1 MTNIVESFKKI
12 QLNINKINTEK
23 IVNIIAVSKTFPIE
37 HIQPLIDYGH
47 LHFGENKVQEAS
59 SKWTVIKKDNENVK
73 LHMVGKLQS
82 NKAKDAIKLFDY
94 IHSLDNQKLADN
106 LSKHQMNLGKQLKY
120 FIQVNIGNEIQ
131 KSGVPINEIDSFYNY
146 CINNA
151 KLDVIGL
158 MIIPP
163 NDQQTKKYFQSIN
176 ELNQSL
182 ALKELSMGMSADYLD
197 AIANGAT
204 FVRIGSSIFGSR
216 SQQ

>member
-12 QLNINKINTEK
+12 QLNINKINTDK
-23 IVNIIAVSKTFPIE
+23 MVKIIAVSKTFPIE

-47 LHFGENKVQEAS
+47 LHFGENKVQEAV
-59 SKWTVIKKDNENVK
+59 SKWTVIKNDNENVK

-182 ALKELSMGMSADYLD
+182 GLKELSMGMSADYLD
-197 AIANGAT
+197 AIQNGAT

>member
-12 QLNINKINTEK
+12 QLNISKINTDK
-23 IVNIIAVSKTFPIE
+23 IVNIIAVSKTFSIE
-37 HIQPLIDYGH
+37 HIKPLIDYGH
-47 LHFGENKVQEAS
+47 LNFGENKVQEAT
-59 SKWTVIKKDNENVK
+59 SKWTAIKKDNENIK

-82 NKAKDAIKLFDY
+82 NKAKDAVKLFDY

-106 LSKHQMNLGKQLKY
+106 LAKHQMNLGKRLKY

-146 CINNA
+146 CINNV

-197 AIANGAT
+197 AIQNGAT

>member
-12 QLNINKINTEK
+12 QLIIKKIAINKP
-23 IVNIIAVSKTFPIE
+23 VNVIAVSKTFPIE

-47 LHFGENKVQEAS
+47 LHFGENKVQEAI
-59 SKWTVIKKDNENVK
+59 SKWTGPKKNNKSLK
-73 LHMVGKLQS
+73 LHMVGKLQT

-94 IHSLDNQKLADN
+94 IHSLDNQKLADI
-106 LSKHQMNLGKQLKY
+106 LAKHQLSLNKQLKY

-131 KSGVPINEIDSFYNY
+131 KSGVPISEIDSFYNY
-146 CINNA
+146 CVKIA
-151 KLDVIGL
+151 KLDIVGL

-163 NDQQTKKYFQSIN
+163 NDQHTKKYFQSIN
-176 ELNQSL
+176 ELNKSL
-182 ALKELSMGMSADYLD
+182 ALDELSMGMSADYSD
-197 AIANGAT
+197 AILNGST